1 MSLEANVKTAR
12 DSFITLQTLS
22 VKDRDEALHVIVEE
36 LTSKKDAILKANI
49 EDMDA
54 AKKQNEAG
62 KLSSS
67 MLKRLDLSTSGKYES
82 MVQGV
87 LDVKNLEDPLGRVTY
102 GCRLD
107 DKLDLYRVSCP
118 VGVLLVIFE
127 ARPEVIINITAL
139 AIKSG
144 NAVVLKGGTES
155 TKSFAAMSEVV
166 RSALS
171 KTKVPQGAVQLVQ
184 NREEVAQLLQFD
196 RYIDLV
202 IPRGSDKLVRYIKDN
217 TKIPVLGHADGLC
230 SMYLHDDADKDL
242 AVNVVFDA
250 KTDYPAGCN
259 AVETLLVHENALS
272 TVLPSVAEK
281 LSQASVVLKCDS
293 RSYEILEKIPSV
305 ANLLQHST
313 EEDYDTEFLD
323 YVLAIKTVSSL
334 EEAMAHIN
342 THGSK
347 HTDCILTSSESTANK
362 FMSGIDASGVYWNA
376 STRFADGFRYG
387 FGTEVGISTNKIHAR
402 GPMGLEGL
410 TIYKY
415 QLRGSGHIASAYG
428 VGPSKIPFK
437 HEPLNVHHISEVNR
451 LED

>member
-1 MSLEANVKTAR
+1 MSLESNVKTAR

-22 VKDRDEALHVIVEE
+22 VKDRDEALNIIVEE
-36 LTSKKDAILKANI
+36 LLSKKDTILKANA
-49 EDMDA
+49 EDMDS

-87 LDVKNLEDPLGRVTY
+87 SDVKNLEDPLGRVTY

-107 DKLDLYRVSCP
+107 DNLDLYRVSCP

-155 TKSFAAMSEVV
+155 TKSFAAMSQVV

-202 IPRGSDKLVRYIKDN
+202 IPRGSDKLVRYIKEN

-242 AVNVVFDA
+242 AINVVFDA

-272 TVLPSVAEK
+272 TQLPFIAEK

-293 RSYEILEKIPSV
+293 RSYEVLEKTPSV
-305 ANLLQHST
+305 AKLLQHST
-313 EEDYDTEFLD
+313 ENDYDTEFLD
-323 YVLAIKTVSSL
+323 YTLAVKTVSSL

-415 QLRGSGHIASAYG
+415 QLRGRGHVASAYG

-437 HEPLNVHHISEVNR
+437 HEPLDVYHISEVNK
-451 LED
+451 LEN

>member
-22 VKDRDEALHVIVEE
+22 VKERDEALDIIVEE
-36 LTSKKDAILKANI
+36 LISKKDTILKANA
-49 EDMDA
+49 EDMES

-67 MLKRLDLSTSGKYES
+67 MLKRLDLSTSAKYES

-87 LDVKNLEDPLGRVTY
+87 SDVKNLDDPLGRVTY

-107 DKLDLYRVSCP
+107 DNLDLYRVSCP

-155 TKSFAAMSEVV
+155 TKSFAALSEVV

-171 KTKVPQGAVQLVQ
+171 RSKVPQGAVQLVQ
-184 NREEVAQLLQFD
+184 SREEVAQLLQFD

-202 IPRGSDKLVRYIKDN
+202 IPRGSDKLVRYIKEN

-230 SMYLHDDADKDL
+230 SMYVHDDADKDL
-242 AVNVVFDA
+242 AVKVVFDA

-259 AVETLLVHENALS
+259 AVETLLVHENAL
-272 TVLPSVAEK
+272 TTQFPLIAEK
-281 LSQASVVLKCDS
+281 LAQASVVLKCDD
-293 RSYEILEKIPSV
+293 RSFEVLERVPYAAS
-305 ANLLQHST
+305 LLQHAT
-313 EEDYDTEFLD
+313 EKDYDTEFLD
-323 YVLAIKTVSSL
+323 YTLAVKTVSSL
-334 EEAMAHIN
+334 EEAMEHIN
-342 THGSK
+342 AHGSK
-347 HTDCILTSSESTANK
+347 HTDCILTSNESVANK

-415 QLRGSGHIASAYG
+415 QLRGKGHVASAYG
-428 VGPSKIPFK
+428 VGPNKIPFK
-437 HEPLNVHHISEVNR
+437 HEPLDVHHISEVTK